1 MSLGATAT
9 MRDFGSAFQS
19 VEVKPVLNLPYA
31 GSRGRY
37 MVTVNRRPHDF
48 VPTEGAFSVAARMFS
63 WLRAS
68 AASTT
73 LERIAVFRHSF
84 ASRSVAVKR
93 TAPMS
98 GPRQVT
104 AHPPARTRTR
114 GRP

>member
-1 MSLGATAT
+1 MSLGSTAT

-48 VPTEGAFSVAARMFS
+48 VPTEAAFSVAARMFA

-68 AASTT
+68 A
-73 LERIAVFRHSF
+73 RHGGGREGAHDLPGIPVRAGTAARLRPSQVPAQAPS
-84 ASRSVAVKR
+84 ASRSTRRQA
-93 TAPMS
+93 
-98 GPRQVT
+98 GP
-104 AHPPARTRTR
+104 
-114 GRP
+114 